1 MGKDNSSLPVGT
13 VLKGKYRIKGHL
25 SSGGFGKTY
34 LAEYGLRNTKVAIKE
49 FFMKTANQR
58 EADGVTVSVDR
69 TKENADAFESQLA
82 KFKKEYERL
91 KLINNVHVVKVH
103 ECFEENGTAYYVMD
117 YVEGDDLKGRLKQRG
132 TPYAE
137 KTVLGYLRQI
147 LDGLAAIHSAGL
159 LHLDI
164 KPANIMVTARGYVKL
179 IDLGASKDYMRGV
192 GATVL
197 TGMARTDRYAP
208 PEQIDGSY
216 DKLGPWT
223 DFYALGATIYYLLT
237 CNEIPTWTELNEDK
251 SSDKRH
257 ALPMPCIS
265 QETKCLVVWMMNT
278 DRERR
283 PRSVS
288 EILTR
293 MNSKKTAGSLYDD
306 EATVLSD
313 DTEELTVVVERPKAR
328 HQSNVFRQSEFTR
341 PSNDRNN
348 AIKQN
353 VSQEPEPE
361 FSLVGC
367 LYILI
372 AIAIVVCVV
381 KFLFLT

>member
-1 MGKDNSSLPVGT
+1 MKSDYQALRSGT
-13 VLKGKYRIKGHL
+13 ILKGKYRIKSHL

-34 LAEYGLRNTKVAIKE
+34 LAVHGSRNTKVAIKE
-49 FFMKTANQR
+49 FFMNSANQR

-69 TKENADAFESQLA
+69 TKENADAFSSQLA

-117 YVEGDDLKGRLKQRG
+117 FVEGDDLMGRLKQRR

-137 KTVLGYLRQI
+137 KTVLGFLKQI

-164 KPANIMVTARGYVKL
+164 KPSNIMVDAHGYVKL

-197 TGMARTDRYAP
+197 TGLARTDRYAP

-223 DFYALGATIYYLLT
+223 DFYALGATIYYLLS

-251 SSDKRH
+251 SNDKH
-257 ALPMPCIS
+257 IALPMPGVS
-265 QETKCLVVWMMNT
+265 DEMRCLVAWLMNT
-278 DRERR
+278 DREKR
-283 PRSVS
+283 PHSVD

-293 MNSKKTAGSLYDD
+293 MESKKRTGSSYGDTTVLAGDTED
-306 EATVLSD
+306 ATVF
-313 DTEELTVVVERPKAR
+313 VETPKIQY
-328 HQSNVFRQSEFTR
+328 QSNVSQQWDTYRL
-341 PSNDRNN
+341 SNDRNSTPR
-348 AIKQN
+348 QN
-353 VSQEPEPE
+353 PTQEKEPE
-361 FSLVGC
+361 FSFVGC

-372 AIAIVVCVV
+372 IIAIAVFVV
-381 KFLFLT
+381 KFLFMT

>member
-1 MGKDNSSLPVGT
+1 MGKDNSSLPAGT
-13 VLKGKYRIKGHL
+13 VLKGKYRIKSHL

-34 LAEYGLRNTKVAIKE
+34 LAVHGSRNTKVAIKE
-49 FFMKTANQR
+49 FFMNSANQR

-69 TKENADAFESQLA
+69 TKENADAFSSQLA

-117 YVEGDDLKGRLKQRG
+117 YVEGDDLKGRLKQRR

-137 KTVLGYLRQI
+137 KTVLGYLKQI

-164 KPANIMVTARGYVKL
+164 KPANIMVTARGHVKL

-197 TGMARTDRYAP
+197 TGLARTDRYAP

-251 SSDKRH
+251 SNDKRNS
-257 ALPMPCIS
+257 LPMPGIS
-265 QETKCLVVWMMNT
+265 EETKRLVVWLMNT
-278 DRERR
+278 DREKR

-293 MNSKKTAGSLYDD
+293 MNSKKTAGSSYD

-313 DTEELTVVVERPKAR
+313 DTEEATVVVEKPKAR
-328 HQSNVFRQSEFTR
+328 QQSNISYQKESYRS
-341 PSNDRNN
+341 SNDRSTTPRQSVT
-348 AIKQN
+348 K
-353 VSQEPEPE
+353 EPEPE
-361 FSLVGC
+361 FSFVGC